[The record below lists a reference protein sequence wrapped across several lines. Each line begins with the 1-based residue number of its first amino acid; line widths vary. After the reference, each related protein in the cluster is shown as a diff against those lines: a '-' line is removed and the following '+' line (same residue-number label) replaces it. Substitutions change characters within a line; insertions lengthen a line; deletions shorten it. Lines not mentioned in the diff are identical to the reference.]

1 MFNDL
6 EKGTTIKFYSNWTD
20 SYMIGDIVE
29 KKDNGYKVSIK
40 SRIAKEIFVE
50 KNDISNVI
58 DKTIKFEPID
68 EEVIEIPIIEE
79 SFEIPL
85 IEDIV
90 VEEPIEE
97 EPIEE
102 EPIVE
107 EVIEKKPSPLYGMFA
122 NGGDIQNELIS
133 GLPNELTVFIPLF
146 DSNET
151 PVPDTEIEN
160 RVEDVKDFLER
171 NFGEFIIQN
180 LGSSYIDK
188 EGNLVMR
195 KTIQVT
201 AHPTDDEFNYY
212 KNELINQL
220 SLWASEWEQKYM
232 ILEYEEDMFYI
243 LPMNDMMKRGGETW
257 IQDAVNQM
265 KKKGTIGA
273 FTKQAKREGLTPI
286 DFAKKVL
293 KKPKGYTLKTRR
305 RANFVKNVNPDKF

>member
-6 EKGTTIKFYSNWTD
+6 EKGTTIKFYSNWND
-20 SYMIGDIVE
+20 NYMIGDIVE

-40 SRIAKEIFVE
+40 SRIANEIFVE
-50 KNDISNVI
+50 KKDISSVI
-58 DKTIKFEPID
+58 DKTTKFEPIS
-68 EEVIEIPIIEE
+68 EEV
-79 SFEIPL
+79 
-85 IEDIV
+85 V
-90 VEEPIEE
+90 V
-97 EPIEE
+97 E

-107 EVIEKKPSPLYGMFA
+107 EVIEKKKSPLYGMFA
-122 NGGDIQNELIS
+122 NGGDIENKSIS

-146 DSNET
+146 DSSEK
-151 PVPDTEIEN
+151 PVSDTELEN

-180 LGSSYIDK
+180 VGSSYIDEVGK
-188 EGNLVMR
+188 LVMR
-195 KTIQVT
+195 KTIQIT
-201 AHPTDDEFNYY
+201 AYATDDEFNYHKY
-212 KNELINQL
+212 HLINQL
-220 SLWASEWEQKYM
+220 SLWATDWEQNFM
-232 ILEYEEDMFYI
+232 ILEYEEDMFYV